1 MPSSMNSHSQ
11 KSFLR
16 TEVRARRRGMLWQE
30 VEAASGDICARVNG
44 LAAWREARTVCAYL
58 SLGNEVCTHAL
69 VGGAVS
75 DKVILAPKSH
85 DGGRM
90 SWHRLRDWE
99 SLAPGM
105 FGILEPPE
113 SEPAVE
119 PPCPDLVLVPGL
131 AFDRL
136 GHRLGHGG
144 GYYDRFLAGV
154 SGVKVALAYSW
165 QIRGDIPYERH
176 DICMDAIVTE
186 REVISVRTSRL

>member
-1 MPSSMNSHSQ
+1 MNSNPQ
-11 KSFLR
+11 KSRLR
-16 TEVRARRRGMLWQE
+16 TEVRARRREMVWQE
-30 VEAASGDICARVNG
+30 VEIASENICARLNE
-44 LAAWREARTVCAYL
+44 LAVWRNARTVCAYL

-69 VGGAVS
+69 VGGALA
-75 DKVILAPKSH
+75 DKTILAPKSH
-85 DGGRM
+85 DAGRM
-90 SWHRLRDWE
+90 SWHHLRDWE
-99 SLAPGM
+99 TLAPGM
-105 FGILEPPE
+105 FGILEPPD
-113 SEPAVE
+113 SEPPVE

-186 REVISVRTSRL
+186 REVISVHPTVL